1 MVAALVVLAGL
12 LGVGFQTDFGAEASA
27 EPVVQAFLLDWQQGH
42 YTAAAQLTTGDAP
55 TVSGQLLA
63 AFRNLDATEMFFSL
77 KSIQQHGNTAEASFT
92 ATMDIAG
99 GAHQWTYEGQF
110 GLVSRGGH
118 WLVSWAPSV
127 IQPSLGPGDRLAV
140 VTKLAPR
147 AMVTDVSGSSL
158 IQKSTVYYVGVYPGK
173 LASVRQTATE
183 FSQVMGLNERQVLGQ
198 ISAAPPK
205 EFLSLVTLDPAS
217 FGSLWPGLSR
227 VRGLVAHASQ
237 ARLFNLDPDDGV
249 GKVGTEN
256 SPALR
261 DEGAAYQP
269 GATIG
274 LSGLERAYQDT
285 LAGTPDVA
293 VIVVNAQGK
302 KVSTLWTSPGM
313 KGLPLRT
320 TIDGRVQSA
329 ANAALASVPT
339 AGEIVAV
346 NASTGHIVALAG
358 HDAGDLPLPAG
369 GLTNARISPGIT
381 FTIISS
387 AALLAGGLPA
397 QSPLPCLGVANV
409 GGQRFTY
416 TPGKFS
422 SGAFASDF
430 ASDFAAGCGTAFATV
445 SLRLTSASLV
455 AAEKAFGI
463 GQSWDLRIP
472 GFSGSA
478 PPASGEAGLAA
489 QAIGSGGVLVSP
501 LAMAMVAAEVDAGVG
516 HTPALVASDPPASW
530 QAPLS
535 TNELNALRGLMRTA
549 VESGPA
555 RVADLPGTPVH
566 GQVGVVQTGPDAWL
580 SWFVG
585 YRGSMAFTVLE
596 TGHTQSQAAASLAA
610 SFLSA
615 VG

>member
-1 MVAALVVLAGL
+1 MVAALVVFAGL
-12 LGVGFQTDFGAEASA
+12 LGVGFSTDFGAEGSA

-42 YTAAAQLTTGDAP
+42 YTAAAELTTGDAP

-77 KSIQQHGNTAEASFT
+77 NSIDQHGNTAKASFT

-99 GAHQWTYEGQF
+99 GAHQWTYRGRF

-147 AMVTDVSGSSL
+147 AMVTDVAGNPL

-173 LASVRQTATE
+173 LASVRQTASE
-183 FSQVMGLNERQVLGQ
+183 FSQVMGLNEQQVLGQ
-198 ISAAPPK
+198 ISAAPPRQ
-205 EFLSLVTLDPAS
+205 FLSLVTLDPGS
-217 FGSLWPGLSR
+217 FGSLWPSLSR
-227 VRGLVAHASQ
+227 VRGLVAKAGQ

-249 GKVGTEN
+249 GEVGAEN

-269 GATIG
+269 GATVG
-274 LSGLERAYQDT
+274 LSGLERTYQDT
-285 LAGTPDVA
+285 LVGTPDVA

-302 KVSTLWTSPGM
+302 KVSTLWTSPGI
-313 KGLPLRT
+313 KGSPVRT
-320 TIDGRVQSA
+320 TIDGQVQAA
-329 ANAALASVPT
+329 ANAALASLPT
-339 AGEIVAV
+339 SGEIVAV
-346 NASTGHIVALAG
+346 NAFTGHILALAG
-358 HDAGDLPLPAG
+358 HDSGDLPLPPG
-369 GLTNARISPGIT
+369 GLTNARIAPGIT
-381 FTIISS
+381 FTIVSS

-409 GGQRFTY
+409 GGQTFTY
-416 TPGKFS
+416 TPGQSS
-422 SGAFASDF
+422 SGTF

-445 SLRLTSASLV
+445 SLRLTPASLA

-463 GQSWDLRIP
+463 GESWDLRIP

-489 QAIGSGGVLVSP
+489 QAIGGGGVQMSP
-501 LAMAMVAAEVDAGVG
+501 LGMAVVAAEVDAGAG
-516 HTPALVASDPPASW
+516 HTPALVASDPPAAW

-535 TNELNALRGLMRTA
+535 TDQLNALRGLMRHA

-566 GQVGVVQTGPDAWL
+566 GQVGLVQTGPSAWL

-585 YRGSMAFTVLE
+585 YRGSMAFAVLE
-596 TGHTQSQAAASLAA
+596 TGHTRSQAAALLAA
-610 SFLSA
+610 TFLSA

>member
-1 MVAALVVLAGL
+1 MVAALVVFAAL
-12 LGVGFQTDFGAEASA
+12 LGVGFTTDFGAEASA

-42 YTAAAQLTTGDAP
+42 FTAAAQLTTGDRA

-63 AFRNLDATEMFFSL
+63 AFRNLDATEMFISL
-77 KSIQQHGNTAEASFT
+77 KSIEQHGKTAEASFT

-99 GAHQWTYEGQF
+99 GAHQWTYAGQF

-140 VTKLAPR
+140 VTKLSPR
-147 AMVTDVSGSSL
+147 AMVTDAGGSPL
-158 IQKSTVYYVGVYPGK
+158 IQKSIVYYVGVYPGK

-183 FSQVMGLNERQVLGQ
+183 FSQVMGLNEQQVLGQ
-198 ISAAPPK
+198 ISAAPPR
-205 EFLSLVTLDPAS
+205 EFLSLVTLDPGS
-217 FGSLWPGLSR
+217 FGSLWPSLSR
-227 VRGLVAHASQ
+227 VRGLVAQASQ

-249 GKVGTEN
+249 GKVGTE
-256 SPALR
+256 SSSALR

-293 VIVVNAQGK
+293 VIVVDAQGK

-329 ANAALASVPT
+329 AHAALASLPT

-346 NASTGHIVALAG
+346 NASTGHILALAG

-387 AALLAGGLPA
+387 AALLAAGLPA

-409 GGQRFTY
+409 GGQTFTY
-416 TPGKFS
+416 TPGQFS

-430 ASDFAAGCGTAFATV
+430 AADFAAGCGTAFATV
-445 SLRLTSASLV
+445 SLRLTPASLV

-478 PPASGEAGLAA
+478 PTASGEAGLAA
-489 QAIGSGGVLVSP
+489 QAIGRGGVLMSP

-535 TNELNALRGLMRTA
+535 TNELNALRGLMRKA
-549 VESGPA
+549 VQSGPA

-566 GQVGVVQTGPDAWL
+566 GQAGVVQTGPDAWL

-585 YRGSMAFTVLE
+585 YRGSMAFAVLE

-615 VG
+615 LG